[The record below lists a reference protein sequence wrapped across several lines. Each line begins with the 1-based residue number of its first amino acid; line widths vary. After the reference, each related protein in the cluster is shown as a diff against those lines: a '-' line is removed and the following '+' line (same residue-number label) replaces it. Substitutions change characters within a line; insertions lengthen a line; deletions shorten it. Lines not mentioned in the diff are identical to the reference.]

1 VEKEMPSED
10 IKAPSRKS
18 LLTAAAA
25 AVLIAGI
32 VLGYGFIG
40 RAQSKQEVT
49 DWTNTHAIPTVALA
63 GLIPGSSHQT
73 LTLPGNIQPFNRA
86 AIFARVNG
94 YVKSWDHD
102 IGSPVKAGQVLASI
116 DAPDLDQQLGQ
127 AKATLAS
134 VRANHQIASLTAN
147 RNNILLQKQIVAQQ
161 LADQTDADAKAKEA
175 VVDANEANVRQLEA
189 MQSFKTLAAPFD
201 GVVTARNVELG
212 MLINSGGSGQPLFEV
227 SDLHRV
233 RIYVQVPQSFTAGL
247 TVGMKATFEMPQ
259 YPAAQ
264 FEATLSHISKSINQN
279 SHSMQVELQADNA
292 AGKFFGG
299 SYCNV
304 HFEIPTDANLVKV
317 PSTALITGNQ
327 GTQIATLDSNDKVV
341 LKSVQ
346 LGRDLGDS
354 VEVIAGLTPSDRI
367 INSPPETLVTG
378 DTVRVTGATSQ
389 TAGPISSSSTS
400 RQ

>member
-1 VEKEMPSED
+1 MPSDD
-10 IKAPSRKS
+10 IKAPGRKS

-25 AVLIAGI
+25 AVLMAGI
-32 VLGYGFIG
+32 VLSYGFIG
-40 RAQSKQEVT
+40 RAQSKQEVV

-161 LADQTDADAKAKEA
+161 LADQTAADATAKEA

-201 GVVTARNVELG
+201 GVVTARNVEIG
-212 MLINSGGSGQPLFEV
+212 QLISPGGSGPPLFEV

-233 RIYVQVPQSFTAGL
+233 RIFVQVPQSFSAGL
-247 TVGMKATFEMPQ
+247 VPGVKATFEMPQ
-259 YPAAQ
+259 YPGVQ
-264 FEATLSHISKSINQN
+264 FDATLSHISKAMNAS
-279 SHSMQVELQADNA
+279 SHSMQVDLQADNA

-304 HFEIPTDANLVKV
+304 HFEVPNDANLVTI
-317 PSTALITGNQ
+317 PSTALVTGSQ
-327 GTQIATLDSNDKVV
+327 GAQVATLDGNDRVA
-341 LKSVQ
+341 LKKVQ
-346 LGRDLGDS
+346 LGRDFGDS
-354 VEVIAGLTPSDRI
+354 VEVIAGLSRSDRI
-367 INSPPETLVTG
+367 INNPPETLAAG
-378 DTVRVTGATSQ
+378 DTVHVAAATPQAAAPASPSKTSQ
-389 TAGPISSSSTS
+389 H
-400 RQ
+400 

>member
-1 VEKEMPSED
+1 MSSDD
-10 IKAPSRKS
+10 IKAPSRRS

-25 AVLIAGI
+25 AILLASV
-32 VLGYGFIG
+32 VVGYGFVD
-40 RAQSKQEVT
+40 RAQSKQEVVQ
-49 DWTNTHAIPTVALA
+49 WTNTQAIPTVALA
-63 GLIPGSSHQT
+63 QLTPASLHQT

-102 IGSPVKAGQVLASI
+102 IGSPVKSGQALATI

-134 VRANHQIASLTAN
+134 VRANLQIASLTAN

-161 LADQTDADAKAKEA
+161 LADQTTADATAKEA

-201 GVVTARNVELG
+201 GVVTARNVEIG
-212 MLINSGGSGQPLFEV
+212 QLINSGGGSGQALFEV

-233 RIYVQVPQSFTAGL
+233 RIFVQVPQSFSAGL
-247 TVGMKATFEMPQ
+247 TPGMKATFEMPQ
-259 YPAAQ
+259 YPGVQ
-264 FEATLSHISKSINQN
+264 FDATLSHISKAINAT

-304 HFEIPTDANLVKV
+304 HFEVPTPANLVTI
-317 PSTALITGNQ
+317 PSTALVTGNQ
-327 GTQIATLDSNDKVV
+327 DTQVATLDGNNKVV

-367 INSPPETLVTG
+367 INNPPETLVTG
-378 DTVRVTGATSQ
+378 DAVRVAAETPQAAASASASTTSQ
-389 TAGPISSSSTS
+389 
-400 RQ
+400 Q

>member
-1 VEKEMPSED
+1 M
-10 IKAPSRKS
+10 
-18 LLTAAAA
+18 
-25 AVLIAGI
+25 
-32 VLGYGFIG
+32 
-40 RAQSKQEVT
+40 
-49 DWTNTHAIPTVALA
+49 PTVALA
-63 GLIPGSSHQT
+63 QPIPGSSEQT

-102 IGSPVKAGQVLASI
+102 IGTAVKAGQVLATI
-116 DAPDLDQQLGQ
+116 DAPDLDQQLSQ

-161 LADQTDADAKAKEA
+161 LADQTTADEKAKEA
-175 VVDANEANVRQLEA
+175 VVDANQANVRQLEA
-189 MQSFKTLAAPFD
+189 MQSFKTLSAPFD

-212 MLINSGGSGQPLFEV
+212 MLINSGGGSGQALFEV

-233 RIYVQVPQSFTAGL
+233 RIYVQVPQSFSAGL

-259 YPAAQ
+259 YPGVQ
-264 FEATLSHISKSINQN
+264 FDATLSHISKSINAN

-304 HFEIPTDANLVKV
+304 HFQIPTDANLVKI
-317 PSTALITGNQ
+317 PSTALVTGNQ
-327 GTQIATLDSNDKVV
+327 GTQVATLDSNNKVV

-354 VEVIAGLTPSDRI
+354 VEVLAGLSPSDRI
-367 INSPPETLVTG
+367 INNPSETLASG
-378 DTVRVTGATSQ
+378 DTVRVAGATPQ
-389 TAGPISSSSTS
+389 VAGAAPSSTTS

>member
-1 VEKEMPSED
+1 MPAEN
-10 IKAPSRKS
+10 IKAPGRKS

-32 VLGYGFIG
+32 VLSYGFIG
-40 RAQSKQEVT
+40 RAQSKQQVV
-49 DWTNTHAIPTVALA
+49 DWTNTHATPTVALA
-63 GLIPGSSHQT
+63 GLIPGTSHQT

-259 YPAAQ
+259 YPGAQ

-304 HFEIPTDANLVKV
+304 HFEIPTDAHLVKV

-354 VEVIAGLTPSDRI
+354 VEVVAGLSPADRI
-367 INSPPETLVTG
+367 VNNPPETLAAG
-378 DTVRVTGATSQ
+378 DVVRVAQATSP
-389 TAGPISSSSTS
+389 AAAPASPPPSS
-400 RQ
+400 RK

>member
-1 VEKEMPSED
+1 MPSQD
-10 IKAPSRKS
+10 FRIPSRRS
-18 LLTAAAA
+18 LLTTAAAG
-25 AVLIAGI
+25 VLLAGI
-32 VLGYGFIG
+32 VIAYGFIG
-40 RAQSKQEVT
+40 RAQSKQEVVN
-49 DWTNTHAIPTVALA
+49 WTNTQATPTVALA
-63 GLIPGSSHQT
+63 QPIPGSPHQT

-102 IGSPVKAGQVLASI
+102 IGSEVKAGQALASI
-116 DAPDLDQQLGQ
+116 DAPDLDQQLSQ

-134 VRANHQIASLTAN
+134 TRANHQIASLTAS
-147 RNNILLQKQIVAQQ
+147 RNNVLLQKQIVAQQ

-201 GVVTARNVELG
+201 GVVTARNVEIG

-247 TVGMKATFEMPQ
+247 APGMKATFEMPQ
-259 YPAAQ
+259 YPGVQ
-264 FEATLSHISKSINQN
+264 FDATLSHISKAINPN

-304 HFEIPTDANLVKV
+304 HFELPVDPNLVKI
-317 PSTALITGNQ
+317 PSTALVTGNQ
-327 GTQIATLDSNDKVV
+327 GTQVATLDSNKVV
-341 LKSVQ
+341 LKNVQ
-346 LGRDLGDS
+346 LGRDFGDS
-354 VEVIAGLTPSDRI
+354 VEILAGLSPFDRI
-367 INSPPETLVTG
+367 INNPPETLAAG
-378 DTVRVTGATSQ
+378 DAVRVAATTQ
-389 TAGPISSSSTS
+389 TAASTPTAKTA
-400 RQ
+400 QQ

>member
-1 VEKEMPSED
+1 MSSED
-10 IKAPSRKS
+10 IKAPSRRS
-18 LLTAAAA
+18 LLTTAAA
-25 AVLIAGI
+25 AVLLAGI
-32 VLGYGFIG
+32 VVGYGFVD
-40 RAQSKQEVT
+40 RAQSKREVVQ
-49 DWTNTHAIPTVALA
+49 WTNTQAIPTVALA
-63 GLIPGSSHQT
+63 QLTPASPHQT

-102 IGSPVKAGQVLASI
+102 IGSPVKSGQALATI
-116 DAPDLDQQLGQ
+116 DAPDLDQQLSQ

-134 VRANHQIASLTAN
+134 VKANEQIATLTAN

-161 LADQTDADAKAKEA
+161 LADQTTADATAKEA

-201 GVVTARNVELG
+201 GVVTARNVEIG
-212 MLINSGGSGQPLFEV
+212 QLINSGGGSGQALFEV

-233 RIYVQVPQSFTAGL
+233 RIFVQVPQSFSAGL
-247 TVGMKATFEMPQ
+247 APGMKATFEMPQ
-259 YPAAQ
+259 YPGVQ
-264 FEATLSHISKSINQN
+264 FDATLSHISKAINAT

-292 AGKFFGG
+292 SGKFFGG

-304 HFEIPTDANLVKV
+304 HFEVPTRANLVTI
-317 PSTALITGNQ
+317 PSTALVTGNQ
-327 GTQIATLDSNDKVV
+327 DTQVATFDGNNKVV

-367 INSPPETLVTG
+367 INNPPETLVAG
-378 DTVRVTGATSQ
+378 DAVRVAVATPQAAASASASKTSQ
-389 TAGPISSSSTS
+389 
-400 RQ
+400 Q

>member
-1 VEKEMPSED
+1 MSSED
-10 IKAPSRKS
+10 IKAPSRRS

-25 AVLIAGI
+25 AILLASV
-32 VLGYGFIG
+32 VVGYGFVG
-40 RAQSKQEVT
+40 RAQSKQEVVQ
-49 DWTNTHAIPTVALA
+49 WTNTQAIPTVALVQPTPA
-63 GLIPGSSHQT
+63 SSHQT

-102 IGSPVKAGQVLASI
+102 IGSPVKSGQALATI

-134 VRANHQIASLTAN
+134 VRANLQITSLTAN
-147 RNNILLQKQIVAQQ
+147 RNNILLQKQIIAQQ
-161 LADQTDADAKAKEA
+161 LADQTTADATAKEA

-201 GVVTARNVELG
+201 GVVTARNVEIG
-212 MLINSGGSGQPLFEV
+212 QLISPGGSGPPLFEV

-233 RIYVQVPQSFTAGL
+233 RIYVQVPQSFSAGL
-247 TVGMKATFEMPQ
+247 VPGVKATFEMPQ
-259 YPAAQ
+259 YPGVQ
-264 FEATLSHISKSINQN
+264 FDATLSHVSKSMNAT

-292 AGKFFGG
+292 AGKFFAG

-304 HFEIPTDANLVKV
+304 HFEIPNDANLVKI
-317 PSTALITGNQ
+317 PSTALVTGNQ
-327 GTQIATLDSNDKVV
+327 GTQVATLDSNNKVV
-341 LKSVQ
+341 LKKVQ

-354 VEVIAGLTPSDRI
+354 VEVIAGLSPSDRI
-367 INSPPETLVTG
+367 VNNPPETLAAG
-378 DTVRVTGATSQ
+378 DVVRVAVATPQAAVPASPSKMSQ
-389 TAGPISSSSTS
+389 
-400 RQ
+400 Q

>member
-1 VEKEMPSED
+1 MPSED
-10 IKAPSRKS
+10 IKAPGRKS

-25 AVLIAGI
+25 AVLMAGI
-32 VLGYGFIG
+32 VLSYGFIG
-40 RAQSKQEVT
+40 RAQSKQEVV

-259 YPAAQ
+259 YPGAR

-327 GTQIATLDSNDKVV
+327 GTQVATLDSNDKVV
-341 LKSVQ
+341 LKNVQ

-367 INSPPETLVTG
+367 INSPPETLTTG
-378 DTVRVTGATSQ
+378 DAVRVAAATPPVAA
-389 TAGPISSSSTS
+389 TASASKTS

>member
-1 VEKEMPSED
+1 MSSED
-10 IKAPSRKS
+10 VKAPSRRS
-18 LLTAAAA
+18 LLTAATA
-25 AVLIAGI
+25 AVLLAS
-32 VLGYGFIG
+32 VVVGYGFVN
-40 RAQSKQEVT
+40 RAQSKQEVVN
-49 DWTNTHAIPTVALA
+49 WTNAQSMPTVALA
-63 GLIPGSSHQT
+63 QPIPGGSQQT
-73 LTLPGNIQPFNRA
+73 LTLPGNVQPFNRA

-102 IGSPVKAGQVLASI
+102 IGTAVKAGQVLATI
-116 DAPDLDQQLGQ
+116 DAPDLDQQLSQ

-161 LADQTDADAKAKEA
+161 LADQTTADEKAKEA
-175 VVDANEANVRQLEA
+175 VVDANQANVRQLEA
-189 MQSFKTLAAPFD
+189 MQSFKTLSAPFD

-212 MLINSGGSGQPLFEV
+212 MLINSGGGSGQALFEV

-233 RIYVQVPQSFTAGL
+233 RIYVQVPQSFSAGL

-259 YPAAQ
+259 YPGVQ
-264 FEATLSHISKSINQN
+264 FDATLSHISKSINPN

-304 HFEIPTDANLVKV
+304 HFQIPTDANLVKI
-317 PSTALITGNQ
+317 PSTALVTGNQ
-327 GTQIATLDSNDKVV
+327 GTQVATLDSNNKVV

-354 VEVIAGLTPSDRI
+354 VEVLAGLSPSDRI
-367 INSPPETLVTG
+367 INNPSETLASG
-378 DTVRVTGATSQ
+378 DTVRVAGATPQ
-389 TAGPISSSSTS
+389 VAGAAPSATS